1 MVVVLIGGGSG
12 IAGLLYAKRA
22 EPPRDAIGALPP
34 LVEAMVVRAEDV
46 SESFVGYGTVQ
57 ADHVANLA
65 AELPA
70 RVVERVGDIKSG
82 STVQKGQP
90 LVRLDDRQYR
100 HELDR
105 AQEIV
110 AVDRAALRELAVEA
124 ANLEQIINTVRR
136 ELRVV
141 QAEKARLTSLME
153 RSLAA
158 EKEFNVADLAYQQAR
173 RVLQEYER
181 EVASF
186 APRRARLEALMRS
199 HEAAAALAQLNVER
213 CVIGAP
219 FDGAIQALFVD
230 VGDAVAAG
238 SVVLTLIDASHVEVP
253 IQLPAS
259 VHARIKIGAACR
271 LESEALHGITW
282 QGAVARVA
290 PFVDPLTRT
299 FAAYIRVDNVGPGP
313 RLVPGSFVRAHVAG
327 PTFTDRLLIPRGAI
341 RGGHVFVAKGNVA
354 HRRAVQVERH
364 IQDRALVTGDLRAGD
379 RLILTHL
386 HDLSDRAP
394 VRIHEPQ
401 VVIQSTP

>member
-181 EVASF
+181 
-186 APRRARLEALMRS
+186 
-199 HEAAAALAQLNVER
+199 
-213 CVIGAP
+213 
-219 FDGAIQALFVD
+219 
-230 VGDAVAAG
+230 
-238 SVVLTLIDASHVEVP
+238 
-253 IQLPAS
+253 
-259 VHARIKIGAACR
+259 
-271 LESEALHGITW
+271 
-282 QGAVARVA
+282 
-290 PFVDPLTRT
+290 
-299 FAAYIRVDNVGPGP
+299 
-313 RLVPGSFVRAHVAG
+313 
-327 PTFTDRLLIPRGAI
+327 
-341 RGGHVFVAKGNVA
+341 
-354 HRRAVQVERH
+354 
-364 IQDRALVTGDLRAGD
+364 
-379 RLILTHL
+379 
-386 HDLSDRAP
+386 
-394 VRIHEPQ
+394 
-401 VVIQSTP
+401 